1 MRVKGAGA
9 NSAWSGTGTGCV
21 GYRHRGAGT
30 GGGGGG
36 GNRGAAGKD
45 RGIFK
50 IWINI
55 PVSPSSVSPSC
66 RVGFFSGSFSASC
79 TLYSKYVLMHFLWGQ
94 EGHSPSSRQKLKA
107 EHR

>member
-9 NSAWSGTGTGCV
+9 NSDWSGTGTGCV
-21 GYRHRGAGT
+21 GYRHSGAGT

-66 RVGFFSGSFSASC
+66 RVGFFLWFLFS
-79 TLYSKYVLMHFLWGQ
+79 LL
-94 EGHSPSSRQKLKA
+94 HSLFKICANALPLGTGGA
-107 EHR
+107 FPVF